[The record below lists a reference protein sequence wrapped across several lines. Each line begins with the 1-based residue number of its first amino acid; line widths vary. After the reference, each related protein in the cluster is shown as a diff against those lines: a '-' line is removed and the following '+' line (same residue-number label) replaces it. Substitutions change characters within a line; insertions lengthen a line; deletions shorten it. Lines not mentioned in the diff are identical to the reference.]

1 MIRLDNSGDLL
12 STLGV
17 SILSFASLSLL
28 LNNTCPFVIHTENEN
43 ENEIE
48 RQKVCPLNSV
58 TRGGFLLGAASVGLG
73 STLQLASQLRD

>member
-17 SILSFASLSLL
+17 SLLSFASLSLL
-28 LNNTCPFVIHTENEN
+28 LNNSCPFVIHTENEN
-43 ENEIE
+43 ENE
-48 RQKVCPLNSV
+48 RQKVCPLNSA

>member
-17 SILSFASLSLL
+17 SLLSFASLSLL

-43 ENEIE
+43 E

-73 STLQLASQLRD
+73 STLQLASQLRN